1 MRFVAAGEVG
11 SGLLTNPVAPER
23 AAKELRD
30 A

>member
-1 MRFVAAGEVG
+1 VAAGEVG
-11 SGLLTNPVAPER
+11 SGLLTNPVEPER